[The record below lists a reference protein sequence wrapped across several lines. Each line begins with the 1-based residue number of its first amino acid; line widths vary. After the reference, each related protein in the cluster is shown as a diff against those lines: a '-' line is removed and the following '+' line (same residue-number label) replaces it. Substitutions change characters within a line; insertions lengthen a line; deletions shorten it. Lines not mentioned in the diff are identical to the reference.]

1 MLKQFKADLHIH
13 TCLSPCAELQMAP
26 SSIVKTASEKRLN
39 IIAITDHNSAEN
51 VIAATKAAESTGLTV
66 LAGMEVTTNEE
77 VHILAIFDNIED
89 VLKLQ
94 DVVYDN
100 LLHIENNSPDLII
113 PPHPCLPDRQAPLT
127 EGGWDLKGGTE
138 GFNQVVVNEKNE
150 VLSFNNR
157 LLIAATQLTAY
168 SVVDTIHSLGGLAIA
183 SHIDREVFG
192 IISHLGFIPLDLKL
206 DALEIS
212 PNTSL
217 EKAKEI
223 FKEYSHIPWITSSDA
238 HHLNDIGSVSTGL
251 LMHDST
257 FEELCMAIKGV
268 DGRKVI
274 L

>member
-1 MLKQFKADLHIH
+1 M
-13 TCLSPCAELQMAP
+13 
-26 SSIVKTASEKRLN
+26 
-39 IIAITDHNSAEN
+39 
-51 VIAATKAAESTGLTV
+51 IAAKKAAESTGLTV

-77 VHILAIFDNIED
+77 VHILAIFDKIED

-94 DVVYDN
+94 DVVYEN

-113 PPHPCLPDRQAPLT
+113 PPRPPLT
-127 EGGWDLKGGTE
+127 KGGWDLKGGTG

-168 SVVDTIHSLGGLAIA
+168 SVVETIHSLGGLAIA

-192 IISHLGFIPLDLKL
+192 IISHLGFIPPDLKL

-212 PNTSL
+212 PNISL

-238 HHLNDIGSVSTGL
+238 HHLNDVGSVSTGL

>member
-1 MLKQFKADLHIH
+1 
-13 TCLSPCAELQMAP
+13 MAP
-26 SSIVKTASEKRLN
+26 SAIVKTASEKGLN
-39 IIAITDHNSAEN
+39 IIAISDHNSAEN
-51 VIAATKAAESTGLTV
+51 VIAAKKAAESTGLTV

-94 DVVYDN
+94 DVVYEN

-113 PPHPCLPDRQAPLT
+113 PPRPPLT
-127 EGGWDLKGGTE
+127 KGGWDLKGGTG

-150 VLSFNNR
+150 ILSFNNR

-192 IISHLGFIPLDLKL
+192 IISHLGFIPPDLKL

-223 FKEYSHIPWITSSDA
+223 FEEYSHIPWITSSDA

>member
-1 MLKQFKADLHIH
+1 
-13 TCLSPCAELQMAP
+13 MAP
-26 SSIVKTASEKRLN
+26 SAIVKTASEKRLN

-51 VIAATKAAESTGLTV
+51 VIAAKKAAESTGLTV

-77 VHILAIFDNIED
+77 VHILAIFDDIED

-94 DVVYDN
+94 DVVYEN

-113 PPHPCLPDRQAPLT
+113 PPRPPLT
-127 EGGWDLKGGTE
+127 KGGWDLKGGIG

-192 IISHLGFIPLDLKL
+192 IISHLGFIPPDLKL

-212 PNTSL
+212 PNISL

>member
-1 MLKQFKADLHIH
+1 MLKEFRTDLHIH

-26 SSIVKTASEKRLN
+26 SAIVKTASEKRLN

-51 VIAATKAAESTGLTV
+51 VIAAKKAAESTGLTV
-66 LAGMEVTTNEE
+66 LAGMEGTTNEE

-94 DVVYDN
+94 DVVYEN
-100 LLHIENNSPDLII
+100 LLHIENNSPDLI
-113 PPHPCLPDRQAPLT
+113 
-127 EGGWDLKGGTE
+127 G

-192 IISHLGFIPLDLKL
+192 IISHLGFIPPDLKL

-217 EKAKEI
+217 EKAKKI
-223 FKEYSHIPWITSSDA
+223 FDEYSHIPWITSSDA
-238 HHLNDIGSVSTGL
+238 HNLNDIGKVSTGF

-257 FEELCMAIKGV
+257 FEELYLALKGV

>member
-1 MLKQFKADLHIH
+1 MLREYKADLHIH

-26 SSIVKTASEKRLN
+26 SAIVKTASGKRLN

-51 VIAATKAAESTGLTV
+51 VIAAKKAAESTGLTV

-77 VHILAIFDNIED
+77 VHILAIFDDIED

-94 DVVYDN
+94 DVVYEN
-100 LLHIENNSPDLII
+100 LLHIENNSHDLISPT
-113 PPHPCLPDRQAPLT
+113 PPTLT
-127 EGGWDLKGGTE
+127 KGGWDLKGGT
-138 GFNQVVVNEKNE
+138 GRFNQVVVNEKNE

-192 IISHLGFIPLDLKL
+192 IISHLGFIPPDLKL

-223 FKEYSHIPWITSSDA
+223 FEEYSHIPWITSSDA

>member
-1 MLKQFKADLHIH
+1 MLKKFRADLHIH

-77 VHILAIFDNIED
+77 VHILAIFDDIED

-113 PPHPCLPDRQAPLT
+113 PPHPPLT
-127 EGGWDLKGGTE
+127 KGGWDLKGGT
-138 GFNQVVVNEKNE
+138 GRFNQVVVNEKNE

-168 SVVDTIHSLGGLAIA
+168 SVVDTIHSLRGLAIA

-192 IISHLGFIPLDLKL
+192 IISHLGFIPPDLKL

-217 EKAKEI
+217 EKAKKI
-223 FKEYSHIPWITSSDA
+223 FDEYSHIPWITSSDA
-238 HHLNDIGSVSTGL
+238 HNLNDIGKVSTGF

-257 FEELCMAIKGV
+257 FEELCLALKGV

>member
-1 MLKQFKADLHIH
+1 MLKEFKADLHIH

-26 SSIVKTASEKRLN
+26 SAIVKTASEKRLN

-94 DVVYDN
+94 DVVYEN

-113 PPHPCLPDRQAPLT
+113 PPRPPLT
-127 EGGWDLKGGTE
+127 KGGWDFKGGTG

-168 SVVDTIHSLGGLAIA
+168 SVADTIHSLGGLAIA

-192 IISHLGFIPLDLKL
+192 IISHLGFIPPDLKL

-223 FKEYSHIPWITSSDA
+223 FEEYSHIPWITSSDA

>member
-1 MLKQFKADLHIH
+1 MLKEFRTDLHIH

-26 SSIVKTASEKRLN
+26 SAIVKTASEKRLN

-51 VIAATKAAESTGLTV
+51 VIAAKKAAESTGLTV

-77 VHILAIFDNIED
+77 VHILAIFNDIED

-94 DVVYDN
+94 DVVYEN
-100 LLHIENNSPDLII
+100 LLHIENNAPDLI
-113 PPHPCLPDRQAPLT
+113 
-127 EGGWDLKGGTE
+127 G

-168 SVVDTIHSLGGLAIA
+168 SVADTIHSLGGLAIA

-192 IISHLGFIPLDLKL
+192 IISHLGFIPPDLKL

-217 EKAKEI
+217 EKAKKI
-223 FKEYSHIPWITSSDA
+223 FDEYSHIPWITSSDA
-238 HHLNDIGSVSTGL
+238 HNLNDIGKVSTGF

-268 DGRKVI
+268 DGRKVMI
-274 L
+274 

>member
-1 MLKQFKADLHIH
+1 MLKEFKADLHIH

-26 SSIVKTASEKRLN
+26 SAIVKTASEKRLN

-51 VIAATKAAESTGLTV
+51 VIAAKKAAESTGLTV

-77 VHILAIFDNIED
+77 VHILAIFDDIED

-94 DVVYDN
+94 DVVYEN

-113 PPHPCLPDRQAPLT
+113 PPRPPLT
-127 EGGWDLKGGTE
+127 KGGWDLKRGTG

-192 IISHLGFIPLDLKL
+192 IISHLGFIPPDLKL

-212 PNTSL
+212 PNISL

-238 HHLNDIGSVSTGL
+238 HHLNDIGKVSTGL

>member
-1 MLKQFKADLHIH
+1 MLKEFKADLHIH

-26 SSIVKTASEKRLN
+26 SAIVKTASEKRLN

-51 VIAATKAAESTGLTV
+51 VIAAKKAAESAGLTV

-77 VHILAIFDNIED
+77 VHILAVFDDIED

-94 DVVYDN
+94 DVVYEN

-113 PPHPCLPDRQAPLT
+113 PPRPPLT
-127 EGGWDLKGGTE
+127 NEGWDLKDV
-138 GFNQVVVNEKNE
+138 NQVVVNEKNE
-150 VLSFNNR
+150 VLGFNNR

-168 SVVDTIHSLGGLAIA
+168 SVVETIHSLGGLAIA

-192 IISHLGFIPLDLKL
+192 IISNLGFIPPDLKL

-223 FKEYSHIPWITSSDA
+223 FEEYSHIPWITSSDA
-238 HHLNDIGSVSTGL
+238 HHLNDIGSVSTGI